1 MSYTFVNS
9 ILQMYT
15 RSRAE
20 GEATVSIANDPQTTN
35 NPHGKKER
43 KNGGRSQPA
52 QTERSEEEGGR
63 GDRRSPNGA
72 QRSPRS
78 DCPRL
83 SESAEGATIRGETER
98 SDRTP
103 PRGERQRDEPP
114 NDKHPAWLWGGCGGR
129 KGQKARAEGERGNEA
144 TDRTERRRLAAL
156 PTARSDR
163 AGRGAKARTEERGR
177 EEGERT
183 ERPRGRG
190 SGRAFCPFLPPQG
203 G

>member
-1 MSYTFVNS
+1 MPYPFVNS
-9 ILQMYT
+9 TLQMYT

-20 GEATVSIANDPQTTN
+20 GEAIVSIANDPQSTN
-35 NPHGKKER
+35 NPHGKKNE
-43 KNGGRSQPA
+43 NTEGARSPPKRSEAKRRAGEATEAARTGHNDARGATAHAQARAPKA
-52 QTERSEEEGGR
+52 QT
-63 GDRRSPNGA
+63 P
-72 QRSPRS
+72 
-78 DCPRL
+78 
-83 SESAEGATIRGETER
+83 RGETER

-114 NDKHPAWLWGGCGGR
+114 NDKHPAWMWGGSGGR

-144 TDRTERRRLAAL
+144 TDRTERRRRAGK

-163 AGRGAKARTEERGR
+163 AGRGAKTRTEERGR

-183 ERPRGRG
+183 ERHRGRG
-190 SGRAFCPFLPPQG
+190 SGRAFCPFLLPQG